1 MVNKDLTVL
10 EIVTYGH
17 SVLLKKAEVIKS
29 INQDILDLA
38 EKMVYTMHSAPGL
51 GLAAPQVN
59 QSVRLITTDLSV
71 GEKNEDLIILINPE
85 ILSHEGEQIMEEGC
99 LSVPGINEKV
109 TRPNKITIKGI
120 DLQEKEREIEA
131 EGLLARILCHE
142 IDHINGKLFI
152 SHLSPLKR
160 RLIRKKLTKAT

>member
-17 SVLLKKAEVIKS
+17 PVLLKKAEVIKS